1 MTLSPSNSDAF
12 SHTQTAA
19 PRLAA
24 ATTNGTKPATLSETP
39 RRPRN
44 AFELFV
50 DEQRPVLQAQMPKDG
65 SHDVDKELSIRW
77 REMGFEGQNPYYQR
91 FDSGDLGGPNSV
103 KKGLDA
109 RDEDVEMGEDGEDE
123 EEG

>member
-24 ATTNGTKPATLSETP
+24 ATNGTKPPAVSETP
-39 RRPRN
+39 ERPRN
-44 AFELFV
+44 AFELFAN
-50 DEQRPVLQAQMPKDG
+50 EQRSVLQAQMPRNG
-65 SHDVDKELSIRW
+65 NHDVDKELAIKW
-77 REMGFEGQNPYYQR
+77 QDMGFEGQNSYYQR
-91 FDSGDLGGPNSV
+91 IDSGDLGPPGSA
-103 KKGLDA
+103 KKGLDT